1 MAFDI
6 FEEECGAT
14 GPSGFAWPGSPFDS
28 AQGRR
33 GRLSPHVHFGDAIGD
48 FGDLKNRVG
57 FGLNALQLAGAIERG
72 DPLAEVVEGQRIP
85 LCERRL

>member
-1 MAFDI
+1 MAF
-6 FEEECGAT
+6 EALKKKCGPTLNAFVIST
-14 GPSGFAWPGSPFDS
+14 
-28 AQGRR
+28 
-33 GRLSPHVHFGDAIGD
+33 FGDAVRD
-48 FGDLKNRVG
+48 FGDLKNRIG